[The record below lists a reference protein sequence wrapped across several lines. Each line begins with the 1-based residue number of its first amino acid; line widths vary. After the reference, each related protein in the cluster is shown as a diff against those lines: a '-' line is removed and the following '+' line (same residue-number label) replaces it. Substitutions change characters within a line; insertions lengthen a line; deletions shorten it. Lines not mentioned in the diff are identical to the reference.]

1 MIKQVLITG
10 ANAGLG
16 KEAARQLANTQG
28 IEKIYLACRSKERA
42 LAAKS
47 ELEKMTGKKLF
58 QIVLMDMTDQ
68 ASIKNAVS
76 SLNKP
81 LDALIM
87 NAGGAGGKAFHKK
100 NQDGVTQQF
109 AVNLLGHAVLAEEL
123 IKAKKLTQVAIYAGS
138 EAARGVKEMGMKA
151 PDLKTSSANEF
162 ASICDGEFFGHITD
176 SQISYGPIKYMG
188 ALWMSSM
195 ARRHTDIRFVT
206 MSPGGTK
213 GTNALNSLPFFKK
226 LMFQGMLQLM
236 SLFGKVHTADV
247 GAKRFVDALLDT
259 SYQSGRFYGSKK
271 GISGPIIDQA
281 SLFTPLNNQAFQ
293 DNAYQAIQRFVSL
306 NNTKTSQIS

>member
-16 KEAARQLANTQG
+16 KEAARQLANTSG
-28 IEKIYLACRSKERA
+28 ITKIFLACRNKARA
-42 LAAKS
+42 QDAKA
-47 ELEKMTGKKLF
+47 ELEKITGKKLF
-58 QIVLMDMTDQ
+58 HIVLMDMTDLT
-68 ASIKNAVS
+68 SIKAAIT
-76 SLNKP
+76 SLKEP

-87 NAGGAGGKAFHKK
+87 NAGGAGGKDFHRK

-123 IKAKKLTQVAIYAGS
+123 IKAGKLTQVALYAGS

-151 PDLKTSSANEF
+151 PDLKTSSTNEF
-162 ASICDGEFFGHITD
+162 ASICNGEYFGDITD

-188 ALWMSSM
+188 AMWMAAM
-195 ARRHTDIRFVT
+195 ARRYADIRFVT

-226 LMFQGMLQLM
+226 LMFQSMLQLM

-247 GAKRFVDALLDT
+247 GAKRFVDALTDT
-259 SYQSGRFYGSKK
+259 SYQSGKFYGSQK

-281 SLFTPLNNQAFQ
+281 SLFSPLNNQAFQ
-293 DNAYQAIQRFVSL
+293 DNAYQAIQRFVSP
-306 NNTKTSQIS
+306 NNTRFNQ